1 MELWTAV
8 LDDGE
13 QGVAAVGW
21 QLGQTADPQGDGGDP
36 GRTVGAHGGVA
47 VDPEPIG
54 LQAVAAQEL
63 LGVEA
68 DAGGQAGP
76 WAWRSRP
83 SPAWSCGSG
92 SS

>member
-54 LQAVAAQEL
+54 L
-63 LGVEA
+63 
-68 DAGGQAGP
+68 
-76 WAWRSRP
+76 
-83 SPAWSCGSG
+83 
-92 SS
+92 